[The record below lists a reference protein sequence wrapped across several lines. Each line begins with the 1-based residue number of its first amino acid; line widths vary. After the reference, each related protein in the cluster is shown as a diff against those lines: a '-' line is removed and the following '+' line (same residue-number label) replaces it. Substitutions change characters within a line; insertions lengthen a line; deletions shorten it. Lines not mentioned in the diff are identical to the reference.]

1 LGAAIDGFLAH
12 LAAERGLA
20 RHTVLAYAR
29 DLGRLAELLESDGVD
44 DPARVTSAH
53 LESCLG
59 RLAARVGSPR
69 SRARW
74 LSAVRGFF
82 SFLEQA
88 EGLPANPAAVLR
100 MHRVT
105 GALPRPLGLPEVRR
119 LLAAPSGDHPRAVRD
134 RAMLEL
140 LYATGLRVSELV
152 ALRSEGLDLEAGFVR
167 VLGKGSRERVVP
179 IGSAARAALGAYLEQ
194 ARPVLLRGQ
203 SSAQV
208 FVTERGAAMTRQG
221 FWKLLRRYARAAG
234 LAGRVGPHS
243 IRHAFA
249 THLLD
254 GGADLRAV
262 QAMLGHA
269 DIGTTQIYTHVV
281 SRRLRSVYV
290 QHHPRAR

>member
-1 LGAAIDGFLAH
+1 
-12 LAAERGLA
+12 
-20 RHTVLAYAR
+20 
-29 DLGRLAELLESDGVD
+29 
-44 DPARVTSAH
+44 
-53 LESCLG
+53 
-59 RLAARVGSPR
+59 
-69 SRARW
+69 
-74 LSAVRGFF
+74 
-82 SFLEQA
+82 
-88 EGLPANPAAVLR
+88 
-100 MHRVT
+100 
-105 GALPRPLGLPEVRR
+105 
-119 LLAAPSGDHPRAVRD
+119 
-134 RAMLEL
+134 MLEL

-152 ALRSEGLDLEAGFVR
+152 TLRNEGLDLEAGFVR

-179 IGSAARAALGAYLEQ
+179 IGSAARAALTAYLEQ
-194 ARPVLLRGQ
+194 ARPVLLRGK
-203 SSAQV
+203 SSGQV

-234 LAGRVGPHS
+234 LAGRLGPHS

-281 SRRLRSVYV
+281 SRRLRNVYL